1 MKTARKE
8 QIVWCYVVVTGGKLP
23 TNLNKL
29 LGDMREMIGDV
40 SEDEVRAAIKWAL
53 RKPMRPR
60 ARIVRRI
67 IQVSAHQPQ
76 FPV

>member
-8 QIVWCYVVVTGGKLP
+8 QIVWCYVVVTGGKLS

-53 RKPMRPR
+53 RQMPLRPR
-60 ARIVRRI
+60 
-67 IQVSAHQPQ
+67 QPRQ
-76 FPV
+76 NRLH

>member
-1 MKTARKE
+1 MKTARKQ
-8 QIVWCYVVVTGGKLP
+8 QIAWAYVMATKGRLP

-29 LGDMREMIGDV
+29 LGDMCEMIGDV

-53 RKPMRPR
+53 RPMRPR
-60 ARIVRRI
+60 ARIIRRI
-67 IQVSAHQPQ
+67 IQVRAHRPQ